1 MLEESKCN
9 LRSDRDWSYRLT
21 GSSSARANRAS
32 ATSRGPELKDVE
44 GWAYLH
50 DLHTR
55 MMWTRLVVLRPRL
68 PAKEFKGSHLLPL
81 LNLLLPLSLRLL
93 FRTSDTWHAATLW
106 LPGISQNGYL
116 FHGVLYE
123 HAGRRRVERRATA
136 ASPNDGGSRGHNSRW
151 KQLREGPR
159 MLRCYPRGCFS
170 MSCLDRSADQI
181 LYRLCWRNEYV
192 AGCLLIQ
199 NMLCPG
205 GRVCVSPFSPSQ
217 VGPRNDRP
225 RSQSTKSHDVQG
237 RINACS

>member
-1 MLEESKCN
+1 MDSSG
-9 LRSDRDWSYRLT
+9 RPAPP
-21 GSSSARANRAS
+21 SSSKRVQGVPPASPVELASSAIITSTFPHKRHLARSNAV
-32 ATSRGPELKDVE
+32 ATRNKPK
-44 GWAYLH
+44 
-50 DLHTR
+50 
-55 MMWTRLVVLRPRL
+55 RL
-68 PAKEFKGSHLLPL
+68 PFSWCVVRACWSPQSRTARH
-81 LNLLLPLSLRLL
+81 SRL
-93 FRTSDTWHAATLW
+93 
-106 LPGISQNGYL
+106 
-116 FHGVLYE
+116 
-123 HAGRRRVERRATA
+123 
-136 ASPNDGGSRGHNSRW
+136 PNDGGSRGHNSRW

-181 LYRLCWRNEYV
+181 LYRLCRRNEYV